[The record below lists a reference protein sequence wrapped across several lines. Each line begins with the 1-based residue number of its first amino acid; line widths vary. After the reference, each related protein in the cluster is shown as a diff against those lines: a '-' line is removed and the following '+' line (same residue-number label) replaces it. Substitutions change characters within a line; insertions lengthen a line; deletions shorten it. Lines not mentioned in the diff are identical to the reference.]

1 MIINLLKELAFPK
14 FCLGCHLPG
23 VYFCSSCSQQL
34 ALIKKDLCFYC
45 LKPSYNG
52 LTHEKCLKKW
62 GVDGIISFF
71 YYNNFLKQMIKE
83 VKYRGVIDVW
93 EEFIKAIPTP
103 YFKKLSF
110 FKSLPEALY
119 LQPIPLHKNKLRK
132 RGFNQ
137 AKIIANFFNQ
147 FLNFPTINSLLRAK
161 DTQNQA
167 QIKEKKKRYINLRNA
182 FTVVNKDNILNKNII
197 LVDDVVTTGYTIA
210 EATKILKKAGALKVY
225 CLSLARG

>member
-1 MIINLLKELAFPK
+1 MNLLKELIFPK

-23 VYFCSSCSQQL
+23 IYFCPSCSQQL
-34 ALIKKDLCFYC
+34 VQIKKDFCFYC

-52 LTHEKCLKKW
+52 LTHVKCLKKW
-62 GVDGIISFF
+62 GVDGALSFF
-71 YYNNFLKQMIKE
+71 YYNNFLKQIIKE
-83 VKYRGVIDVW
+83 IKYRGAVEIW
-93 EEFIKAIPTP
+93 KEFIKAIPTS

-110 FKSLPEALY
+110 FKSLSEALY
-119 LQPIPLHKNKLRK
+119 LQPIPLHKNKLNK

-137 AKIIANFFNQ
+137 AKIMTDFFNQ
-147 FLNFPTINSLLRAK
+147 FLNFSIIDSLLRIK

-182 FTVVNKDNILNKNII
+182 FKVINQANLLNKSVI
-197 LVDDVVTTGYTIA
+197 LVDDVITTGYTIA
-210 EATKILKKAGALKVY
+210 EATKTLKKAGALKVY